1 MLNALKRAESENEH
15 HALSIMEGEI
25 MKRILGELKK
35 GLMGILCL
43 MFIAITF
50 TGCAVTQKDIEFTW
64 DRMKEYYGDTSTP
77 MPRIS
82 VVNKKMYNDEG
93 YQVRG
98 AYIAAQHLVVLYNG
112 HDYETIEHEFHH
124 ALGNRL
130 GETKKCRIDY
140 KTNQFFCHRL

>member
-1 MLNALKRAESENEH
+1 MNKVLTNQSHKQMKRTVDIRRK
-15 HALSIMEGEI
+15 ALS
-25 MKRILGELKK
+25 KF
-35 GLMGILCL
+35 LCFT
-43 MFIAITF
+43 FIVISF
-50 TGCAVTQKDIEFTW
+50 TGCAITQKDLEFTW
-64 DRMKEYYGDTSTP
+64 ERMKEYYGDTSTP
-77 MPRIS
+77 IPRIS

-98 AYIAAQHLVVLYNG
+98 AYIAAQHLVELYDG
-112 HDYETIEHEFHH
+112 YDYETIEHEFHH

>member
-1 MLNALKRAESENEH
+1 MSKVSTKQLHKQ
-15 HALSIMEGEI
+15 
-25 MKRILGELKK
+25 MKRTVDNRRKVLSKFLW
-35 GLMGILCL
+35 L
-43 MFIAITF
+43 MFIVISF
-50 TGCAVTQKDIEFTW
+50 TGCAITQKDLEFTW
-64 DRMKEYYGDTSTP
+64 EQMKEHYGDTSTP

-98 AYIAAQHLVVLYNG
+98 AYIAAQHLVVLYDG

-124 ALGNRL
+124 ALGHRL